1 MFCSESSPDVDET
14 NDGNRDPELEDSY
27 KGLANIRCV
36 FFLIVTLQTTW
47 LICSL
52 SGLPVLYRGRIRKV
66 LDCLATLE
74 FKSKSQKSTTSEFSF
89 LIVCDTCIKMDC
101 YSGCF
106 TRPLRLVVRLNFS
119 TCLVQIPRR
128 SPLAWVARLTSM
140 QLEVARQSSFYQPS
154 SLKTAIYKMRRFRL
168 LEGVKKLSKVPASK
182 ENGNILSVPLAMSYT
197 PANSKPNTMSTI
209 YHLQQLMT
217 LVCLLFLFF

>member
-1 MFCSESSPDVDET
+1 
-14 NDGNRDPELEDSY
+14 
-27 KGLANIRCV
+27 
-36 FFLIVTLQTTW
+36 
-47 LICSL
+47 
-52 SGLPVLYRGRIRKV
+52 
-66 LDCLATLE
+66 
-74 FKSKSQKSTTSEFSF
+74 
-89 LIVCDTCIKMDC
+89 MDC

-128 SPLAWVARLTSM
+128 SPLGVGSSTTSM

-168 LEGVKKLSKVPASK
+168 LEGVK
-182 ENGNILSVPLAMSYT
+182 SYRRCLHRRRMGT
-197 PANSKPNTMSTI
+197 SCRCHGHVIHARESKPNTTLTI